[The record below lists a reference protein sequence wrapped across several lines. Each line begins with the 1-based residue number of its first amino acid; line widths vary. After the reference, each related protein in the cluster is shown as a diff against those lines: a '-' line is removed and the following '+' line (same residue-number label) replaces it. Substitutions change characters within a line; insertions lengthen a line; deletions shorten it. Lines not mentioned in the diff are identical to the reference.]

1 MERGP
6 EYPIAGTGRIK
17 SLAISK
23 QATNSNAASAEYDR
37 WRGVGRLGRVL
48 KSRRRQV
55 SMEELKF

>member
-23 QATNSNAASAEYDR
+23 QATNAKPRLMETIRRGFA
-37 WRGVGRLGRVL
+37 RGVMPR
-48 KSRRRQV
+48 
-55 SMEELKF
+55 